1 MLYGFKAIELKNGI
15 LRSKTNGNKQG
26 IIFEIG
32 IESQYSEVC
41 SGISFAENG
50 YSFCDSIDEVWD
62 HEADF
67 INPLDERRFRDVRL
81 FRIKTSGLV
90 IGDSSHRKAERITV
104 IDEVIQSELVEYFC
118 NKTFIDKDKFIRY
131 KNSNISPY
139 KAVLSERDILDIPV
153 KNCFCLYQKD
163 MCFQSSNGYELK
175 LCEKCNGY
183 KLINCAHSHMDDY
196 YYLQCRRKLYEGQK
210 LDTIDEYQK
219 IRDNEIYNSSIN
231 LIEKYVRESQYR
243 LDS

>member
-50 YSFCDSIDEVWD
+50 YSFCDSIDEVLD

-118 NKTFIDKDKFIRY
+118 NNKFIY
-131 KNSNISPY
+131 NT
-139 KAVLSERDILDIPV
+139 LSEVL
-153 KNCFCLYQKD
+153 L
-163 MCFQSSNGYELK
+163 
-175 LCEKCNGY
+175 
-183 KLINCAHSHMDDY
+183 
-196 YYLQCRRKLYEGQK
+196 
-210 LDTIDEYQK
+210 
-219 IRDNEIYNSSIN
+219 
-231 LIEKYVRESQYR
+231 
-243 LDS
+243 